1 VDQYEQTLRQLTART
16 NKAALDTLEDGLKFF
31 ASQDVD
37 SVVEDWMLLGHLA
50 NREWHAETRLQHELD
65 SLLAAQNPELLQA
78 FADEFSHRFA
88 ADKPAPGDRF
98 QTMAEREGIHG
109 VPGL

>member
-1 VDQYEQTLRQLTART
+1 MDQYEQTLRQLTART

-50 NREWHAETRLQHELD
+50 NREWQAETRLQHELD